1 MRIVVV
7 FALLLMGCEPRS
19 YYTPNPEVDAI
30 LDRAHNQRVDC
41 KDVVDEIFAIDYV
54 VHAGGKDHKGLQ
66 FVRRFVKLLRS
77 AIPDL
82 RVVEVAVLIQAGDT
96 IAWQRTFSGT
106 HKAEMGGIPP
116 SGQKVKW
123 RDIVVTRFDGEKIAE
138 DWTVSELAG
147 ELALKQPR
155 ASTPAVTS

>member
-1 MRIVVV
+1 MTKSNEERIRFANDEILGKGNLDVVEEV
-7 FALLLMGCEPRS
+7 FA
-19 YYTPNPEVDAI
+19 T
-30 LDRAHNQRVDC
+30 
-41 KDVVDEIFAIDYV
+41 DYV

-96 IAWQRTFSGT
+96 IAWQRTLSGT
-106 HKAEMGGIPP
+106 NEAEMMGIPP
-116 SGQKVKW
+116 TGGKVKW
-123 RDIVVTRFDGEKIAE
+123 REILVTRFDGEKIAE
-138 DWTVSELAG
+138 EWMVSELAG

-155 ASTPAVTS
+155 ASTPAGTS